1 MKSKPQNYIRGLQIN
16 SSEPIK
22 VISLIDNILK
32 KEMKPSFDFYH
43 RNQNFILQNKYLMP
57 RVALSVARI
66 PEAVTR

>member
-1 MKSKPQNYIRGLQIN
+1 MLHLYLSLKSKPQNYIRGLQIN

-43 RNQNFILQNKYLMP
+43 RNQNFIL
-57 RVALSVARI
+57 
-66 PEAVTR
+66 